1 MREKAMSEGRTMVGR
16 LEGKVILINGAGSGI
31 GAACAAEYARQ
42 GAKVVVGS
50 QSRSSEKVAAQILAE
65 GFDAKPFSADIADE
79 AQVGA
84 MVQFTLDSYGRIDV
98 LHNNA
103 AMTGP
108 EIITRDVDVVNMD
121 GDLWDRT
128 MAVNVKGPMFCAKH
142 TIPHMI
148 RQGGGSIITT
158 GSTKALQGDIAQTA
172 YGASKVAVHNLTY
185 NIAAQYGKLGI
196 RANVLMVG
204 LIVSGATENNM
215 PPPVRDVMLRHMLT
229 PFIGTPEDCAK
240 AAVFLASDESRYTNG
255 QNLHVDGGYSSHA
268 PSLADF
274 QAMMAVMAAGGK
286 PPA

>member
-1 MREKAMSEGRTMVGR
+1 MGR

-31 GAACAAEYARQ
+31 GAACAAEYARE

-50 QSRSSEKVAAQILAE
+50 QSRSSEKVAAQIVAH
-65 GFDAKPFSADIADE
+65 GGDARPFSADIADE
-79 AQVGA
+79 DQVRA
-84 MVQFTLDSYGRIDV
+84 MVAFAIESYGRIDV

-108 EIITRDVDVVNMD
+108 EIMTRDRDVMSMD

-128 MAVNVKGPMFCAKH
+128 MAVNVKGPMLCAKH
-142 TIPHMI
+142 AIPHII
-148 RQGGGSIITT
+148 RQGGGSVITT

-185 NIAAQYGKLGI
+185 NIAAQYGKFGI

-204 LIVSGATENNM
+204 LIGSGATEENM

-229 PFIGTPEDCAK
+229 RFVGTPDDCAR
-240 AAVFLASDESRYTNG
+240 AAVFLASDESRYTTG
-255 QNLHVDGGYSSHA
+255 QNLHVDGGYASHA

-274 QAMMAVMAAGGK
+274 RDMIAAMQAAGQ

>member
-1 MREKAMSEGRTMVGR
+1 MGR

-31 GAACAAEYARQ
+31 GAACALEYARE

-50 QSRSSEKVAAQILAE
+50 QSRSSEAVAAQIISE
-65 GFDAKPFSADIADE
+65 GYDATPYSADISDE
-79 AQVGA
+79 EQVQA
-84 MVQFTLDSYGRIDV
+84 MVAFTLESYSQIDV

-108 EIITRDVDVVNMD
+108 EIVTRDLDVVNMD
-121 GDLWDRT
+121 AELWDRT
-128 MAVNVKGPMFCAKH
+128 MAVNVKGPMLCAKH
-142 TIPHMI
+142 VIPHMI
-148 RQGGGSIITT
+148 RQGGGSVITT

-204 LIVSGATENNM
+204 LIVSGATQDNM

-274 QAMMAVMAAGGK
+274 RDMIAAMAAQPG
-286 PPA
+286 

>member
-1 MREKAMSEGRTMVGR
+1 MGR

-31 GAACAAEYARQ
+31 GAACAAEYARE
-42 GAKVVVGS
+42 GARVVVGS
-50 QSRSSEKVAAQILAE
+50 QSRSSEQIAAGILAA
-65 GFDAKPFSADIADE
+65 GGDARPFSADISDE
-79 AQVGA
+79 AQVRA

-108 EIITRDVDVVNMD
+108 EIMTRDVDVVNMD

-142 TIPHMI
+142 VIPHMI
-148 RQGGGSIITT
+148 AQGGGSVITT

-185 NIAAQYGKLGI
+185 NIAAQYGQLGI

-204 LIVSGATENNM
+204 LVLSGATADNM

-229 PFIGTPEDCAK
+229 PFIGTPEDCAR

-255 QNLHVDGGYSSHA
+255 QNLHVDGGYASHA

-274 QAMMAVMAAGGK
+274 RDMIAAMLSIGQANGQAAT
-286 PPA
+286 